1 MTRPGNNRRVK
12 KEETISNTTNLF
24 DNYEQVANL
33 HAVLYTIKTDFV
45 KAGITKEQLSR
56 LKKVLD
62 LDYFTLSGMLAI
74 TERTI
79 HMKKDDETFS
89 HIISDRIMYV
99 ADLYSYGYR
108 VFGSRDSFNTWMRMP
123 NKYFFGKTPIELME
137 TQVGGKQVENE
148 IYRYEVGTF

>member
-1 MTRPGNNRRVK
+1 MTRPVNNRRVK

-24 DNYEQVANL
+24 DNYEQVAGL
-33 HAVLYTIKTDFV
+33 HTVLYTTKVDFV

-62 LDYFTLSGMLAI
+62 LDYFTMSGMLAI

-79 HMKKDDETFS
+79 HMKKDHEAFS

-108 VFGSRDSFNTWMRMP
+108 VFGSRDAFNTWMRMP
-123 NKYFFGKTPIELME
+123 NKYFLGKTPIELME
-137 TQVGGKQVENE
+137 TLVGGKQVENE